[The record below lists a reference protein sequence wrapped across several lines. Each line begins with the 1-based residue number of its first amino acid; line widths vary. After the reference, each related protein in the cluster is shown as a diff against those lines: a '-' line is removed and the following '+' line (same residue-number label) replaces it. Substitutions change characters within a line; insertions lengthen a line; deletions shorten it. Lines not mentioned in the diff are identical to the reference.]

1 VGGKKQG
8 HKTAEMKPNAKTLAL
23 AIHSQEKRSKSCH
36 WGCTFSKGTVFY
48 LKGAYWYLNVHI
60 ST

>member
-23 AIHSQEKRSKSCH
+23 AILHSQEKRSKSCH
-36 WGCTFSKGTVFY
+36 WGCTFSKGTLFY
-48 LKGAYWYLNVHI
+48 L
-60 ST
+60 